1 MEHIYCFTWNKR
13 NIFSSLALITLISS
27 SVSQVP
33 YLPWKKRY
41 MSHEECLNI
50 QGFRGIKSYPEAH
63 EAFYSTI
70 GNAVNVG
77 VVTKIAKNLLNH

>member
-1 MEHIYCFTWNKR
+1 
-13 NIFSSLALITLISS
+13 
-27 SVSQVP
+27 
-33 YLPWKKRY
+33 

-77 VVTKIAKNLLNH
+77 VVTKIAKNLFNH